1 MTKDTLIMA
10 IGQSIMVVVGPGY
23 LSPNS
28 LPYASDIFY
37 HRNLIYLLPTG
48 FHPIELHSVS
58 EFPRYCY
65 DHSIALPEIIWEMC
79 EMYFENT
86 SAAKEAFD
94 IIEPLK
100 GRFIS
105 IITTIYPRDITAITD
120 TQRLLIEYPLI
131 EETFQNMPFDIR
143 LAARELLSHVLYE
156 VFIEEGFEGA
166 VEYLRVNSEKPEQF
180 LRLIA
185 AVLLNRLR
193 RLPFRTLLLYEH
205 AWLPL
210 LNQINNLHLFDKPR
224 DSPVAEGE
232 SFDIEHFRY
241 KIFETILLPIFGRCD
256 SQKKS
261 HAIAEVADKKCR
273 EIEDLKGVCGTIAR
287 EVVLLPTSDFE
298 IKQRKLSDMVSEYLI
313 EPLSAIVERRSN
325 QVQSMLR
332 DFILDSTVI
341 AGLLALLQGD
351 SVATMGTAVAAGA
364 ISTGARYI
372 LQLKSQQKVT
382 PSDLLVMGMEK
393 MGVTY
398 EQVERYLNSITMQ
411 QVTLPKD
418 WNSLA

>member
-1 MTKDTLIMA
+1 MTNGKLIIA
-10 IGQSIMVVVGPGY
+10 IGQPIMIVVGPGY
-23 LSPNS
+23 LSPKN

-37 HRNLIYLLPTG
+37 HRNLVYLLPIG
-48 FHPIELHSVS
+48 FHPIELRSVS

-65 DHSIALPEIIWEMC
+65 DRSIALPEIIWEMC
-79 EMYFENT
+79 KLYFEN
-86 SAAKEAFD
+86 SRDAKEAFD
-94 IIEPLK
+94 LIEPLR

-105 IITTIYPRDITAITD
+105 IIATVYPRDVTAITN
-120 TQRLLIEYPLI
+120 TKRLLIEYPVLDQC
-131 EETFQNMPFDIR
+131 FKNMPLDMRF
-143 LAARELLSHVLYE
+143 AARELLSHVLYE
-156 VFIEEGFEGA
+156 VFIKEGYKGA
-166 VEYLRVNSEKPEQF
+166 VEYLRENSENPEEF
-180 LRLIA
+180 LELIA
-185 AVLLNRLR
+185 AVLLNRLI
-193 RLPFRTLLLYEH
+193 RLPSSTLLLYEH
-205 AWLPL
+205 TWFPL
-210 LNQINNLHLFDKPR
+210 LNEINKLGLFDKSG

-232 SFDIEHFRY
+232 NFDIEHFRFRL
-241 KIFETILLPIFGRCD
+241 FETILLPIFGRCD

-273 EIEDLKGVCGTIAR
+273 EIEDLKRVCGTIAR
-287 EVVLLPTSDFE
+287 EVVLLPTSDLK
-298 IKQRKLSDMVSEYLI
+298 IKQRKLSDMVSEYVI

-325 QVQSMLR
+325 QVQSILR

-341 AGLLALLQGD
+341 AGLLAILQGA

-364 ISTGARYI
+364 ISTGAKYI

-382 PSDLLVMGMEK
+382 PSDLLVIGMEK

-398 EQVERYLNSITMQ
+398 EQVESYLNSITMQ